1 MTRSA
6 NAKAR
11 VAQLT
16 AFPSSFAPAGRAVV
30 EAVGYGGRPSVPP
43 LRRFAGRRN
52 RRIRKAMPYKR
63 SPLQSGRVRTPAPT
77 ADVKAFLFFRRG
89 RTLAGPLKGFCH
101 SGPTLIRLAYARHL
115 LPRREKAFRR
125 LIAAPAVRRK
135 PAGAHIMRPSSYTPG
150 ALARQTQAHKWDR
163 TSGNFCKPRARWPG
177 RNCEKP
183 LKFCAPEI
191 FAHPKGEPP

>member
-1 MTRSA
+1 MRWGTAGGPVCRPYA
-6 NAKAR
+6 VLR
-11 VAQLT
+11 V
-16 AFPSSFAPAGRAVV
+16 
-30 EAVGYGGRPSVPP
+30 GGT
-43 LRRFAGRRN
+43 
-52 RRIRKAMPYKR
+52 RIRKAMPYKR

-163 TSGNFCKPRARWPG
+163 TSGNFCKLRALWPG
-177 RNCEKP
+177 GNLDQP
-183 LKFCAPEI
+183 LKFCAPEGH
-191 FAHPKGEPP
+191 HPPKVVTPVMGSGESGLWT

>member
-1 MTRSA
+1 MRWGTAGGPVCRPYA
-6 NAKAR
+6 VLR
-11 VAQLT
+11 V
-16 AFPSSFAPAGRAVV
+16 
-30 EAVGYGGRPSVPP
+30 GGT
-43 LRRFAGRRN
+43 
-52 RRIRKAMPYKR
+52 RIRKAMPYKR

-191 FAHPKGEPP
+191 FCPSKGVTPVNGVQGRRI

>member
-1 MTRSA
+1 MRWGTAGGPVCRPYA
-6 NAKAR
+6 VLR
-11 VAQLT
+11 V
-16 AFPSSFAPAGRAVV
+16 
-30 EAVGYGGRPSVPP
+30 GGT
-43 LRRFAGRRN
+43 
-52 RRIRKAMPYKR
+52 RIRKAMPYKR

-163 TSGNFCKPRARWPG
+163 TSGNFCKPRAQWPG
-177 RNCEKP
+177 GNLDQP
-183 LKFCAPEI
+183 LKFCAPEGH
-191 FAHPKGEPP
+191 HPPKVVTPVMGSGESGLWT